1 MCVKIVSL
9 NPIQSDSRLPW
20 GDDGNVKWS
29 HYWAPMYNWAST
41 LHRSQVYTLQIILE
55 GSPGPHPPGN
65 TEKLLVQQA
74 LTAEPG
80 SSDRSMTLTALDS
93 SL

>member
-1 MCVKIVSL
+1 MCVKICSL
-9 NPIQSDSRLPW
+9 NPIQLDSRLPW

-29 HYWAPMYNWAST
+29 LYWAPIYNWAST
-41 LHRSQVYTLQIILE
+41 LHRSQVYTMQIIRE
-55 GSPGPHPPGN
+55 GFSGSHPPGN

-80 SSDRSMTLTALDS
+80 SSDRSMTLRALDS